1 MVQDVNPP
9 RRYESS
15 RRQEQARAS
24 RAAMLD
30 AARGLFLEHR
40 YAGTSLPM
48 VAEAAGVS
56 LQYVYKV
63 FANKAGL
70 VKALFDFAIAGD
82 DEPVAVEE
90 RASIAAVRAE
100 QDPRRKLEL
109 YGQHMAAVGPR
120 IMPILLVVRDAAASD
135 TAAAELWAQLQDER
149 LTGMSRFAADL
160 HVARHLR
167 EGLSRTE
174 ARDVLW
180 LHNSLEVWDL
190 LVTQRG
196 WSAKRYGRW
205 VSHQLSAAL
214 L

>member
-1 MVQDVNPP
+1 
-9 RRYESS
+9 
-15 RRQEQARAS
+15 
-24 RAAMLD
+24 MLD
-30 AARGLFLEHR
+30 AAHGLFLEHR

-63 FANKAGL
+63 FANKAGV
-70 VKALFDFAIAGD
+70 VKALFDVAIAGD

-120 IMPILLVVRDAAASD
+120 IMPILLLVRDAAASD
-135 TAAAELWAQLQDER
+135 TAAAALWAQLQDER

-160 HVARHLR
+160 HAAGHLR

-180 LHNSLEVWDL
+180 LYNSLEVWDL

-196 WSAKRYGRW
+196 WSPKRYSKW
-205 VSHQLSAAL
+205 VSHQLAAAL
-214 L
+214 I